1 MLSEEITSDTAAAEY
16 LSQKRA
22 WGEDRLGVARLL
34 SLFSPAGHSLV
45 SWAAACGQ
53 TEVVEVL
60 MNHGATAELG
70 DETRAVSASV
80 IQVGYFPFLPRL
92 GGRWRIVHSSNHFVC
107 EAFVSHVAPL
117 KGVKG

>member
-1 MLSEEITSDTAAAEY
+1 MLSTEIASATTSAEY

-34 SLFSPAGHSLV
+34 SLVSPAGHSLV

-53 TEVVEVL
+53 TEVVEIL

-70 DETRAVSASV
+70 DEIRAVSAST
-80 IQVGYFPFLPRL
+80 IQV
-92 GGRWRIVHSSNHFVC
+92 
-107 EAFVSHVAPL
+107 
-117 KGVKG
+117 